1 MPEAPAK
8 SGLRSGVVPHSRASM
23 LGSSL
28 KPMVA
33 SELRLDEEASDVV
46 GLGRVVAGVSVGL
59 EVHMSSAMVPSAISP
74 LGQHTVSP
82 AAAE

>member
-1 MPEAPAK
+1 
-8 SGLRSGVVPHSRASM
+8 
-23 LGSSL
+23 
-28 KPMVA
+28 MVA